1 MWNFYAYKYFH
12 GWKYPYKEIS
22 EDKIYICEVNIFL
35 KNAKHSFE
43 KIQKNILHF
52 LLKNIF
58 NFGLPKFI
66 KWN

>member
-1 MWNFYAYKYFH
+1 MLINIFMDGNPH
-12 GWKYPYKEIS
+12 KEIS

-58 NFGLPKFI
+58 NFGLL
-66 KWN
+66 NL